1 VEPASLVWIPSRT
14 APECTLAVP
23 SKIESPSL
31 TEDPVT
37 HSTVGPPRFASAR
50 CQLIGR
56 RLREA
61 LVCLTAICVA
71 LAPAQFVMAQDPPEA
86 AAADAAVRG
95 TFTVD
100 GSPVAGATISI
111 VIDWEPRTGTTDAA
125 GAFSIAGLPANAG
138 QVQLSAEGPNGEF
151 GYAQVTLAAG
161 QEVTADIAGE
171 GGDVITIRDKRQ
183 GTSIA
188 QTQIDRQKAAG
199 VEDII
204 DVAELSKTT
213 ASNVA
218 DAVQQLPAVTIVGGR
233 FAYVRGLGDR
243 YSQTLLDGSS
253 LPSPEP
259 DRRTVP
265 LDLFPLGM
273 IESVSVAKTYS
284 AELPGEF
291 AGGSVQATTVG
302 VPVGRFVKLSLSGK
316 YADGTSF
323 RRFQTY
329 EGGRLDAFGYDDGT
343 RELPEAVP
351 SVQVTGGAGGL
362 SPGQLAQIGASFDP
376 VWSPHT
382 TTAPLNG
389 SISLSLGDRW
399 ELGDMMK
406 IGLIAAGSY
415 SNSYDFTNDEQRDLI
430 QQSLGG
436 LNAISTYTIDTSSHQ
451 TDLAAV
457 VATTFEI
464 SPAQQITWR
473 NLLSRASEDKVV
485 FQTGFDGQNEGAD
498 VSYTRLQWVERL
510 LANTQLSG
518 KHLFIGDVLLSWRSA
533 ASLTERDQPDTRQNK
548 YVDQDDDGTFEWD
561 TGTNSGIRHFYF
573 QSDTVYD
580 LGFDLAFPFN
590 PFEQGDGLAPDPN
603 RLQPGQY
610 IKVGAAATFRDR
622 ELDTRKFRFIGDTS
636 GLDLT
641 LPPEEIINPDTILDG
656 TFVINEQT
664 RPTDNYEASQD
675 LTAAYVSTSFR
686 VRDDFRV
693 AGGVR
698 IEKSEQAVETFDLF
712 GPDVI
717 RAQLDDTDVLPAM
730 NLTWEFDRDED
741 PTEPG
746 RQKVKQQLRLG
757 VSQTVSRPEF
767 RELAEFEYSDV
778 EGGFGVVGNPAL
790 ERAVLQNY
798 DLRWEWFPTDTEIVS
813 ASLFAKTFDS
823 PIEQVKLPTG
833 GAPLTSFDNAD
844 SAILYG
850 FELEGRKN
858 LGFLGSFWEPF
869 TLRGNFA
876 WIESEI
882 KIASNP
888 LTLQTSDNRPLQGQP
903 EYTANLALF
912 FEDETSGWTAS
923 LLANTFGERIDAVG
937 TGGIPDFYE
946 QPRVQLDFIIA
957 KRFANRSKLK
967 FTFGNILDD
976 PVEIKVGSLT
986 QRKFELGMSIGV
998 SYSIDL

>member
-1 VEPASLVWIPSRT
+1 M
-14 APECTLAVP
+14 
-23 SKIESPSL
+23 

-37 HSTVGPPRFASAR
+37 NPAGSRRRPRCRTAR
-50 CQLIGR
+50 RAFRHAVTLLAAGG
-56 RLREA
+56 
-61 LVCLTAICVA
+61 VA
-71 LAPAQFVMAQDPPEA
+71 LAPVPALRGQDGGDPARATRTALSEPASIRGVFV
-86 AAADAAVRG
+86 
-95 TFTVD
+95 
-100 GSPVAGATISI
+100 
-111 VIDWEPRTGTTDAA
+111 DAA
-125 GAFSIAGLPANAG
+125 GAPVGGATITVTANGTEITATTAADGSFLLSGIDASAG
-138 QVQLSAEGPNGEF
+138 QVQVKGTGPRGES
-151 GYAQVTLAAG
+151 GRSPLVTLVAG
-161 QEVTADIAGE
+161 GEVAVQLRSLGE
-171 GGDVITIRDKRQ
+171 GDRVTITGTRPGPSLAKTQLSRQ
-183 GTSIA
+183 FSA
-188 QTQIDRQKAAG
+188 K

-204 DVAELSKTT
+204 DIAELGKTT

-323 RRFQTY
+323 RRFQSY
-329 EGGRLDAFGYDDGT
+329 DGGRLDAFGYDDGS
-343 RELPEAVP
+343 RELPDAVP
-351 SVQVTGGAGGL
+351 SVQVTGGTGGL
-362 SPGQLAQIGASFDP
+362 SSNQLAQIGASFDP
-376 VWSPHT
+376 IWSPHT

-399 ELGDMMK
+399 EIGDMMK
-406 IGLIAAGSY
+406 FGLIAAGSY
-415 SNSYDFTNDEQRDLI
+415 SNSYDYTANEQRDLI
-430 QQSLGG
+430 QQSVGG

-451 TDLAAV
+451 TELAAV
-457 VATTFEI
+457 VAATLEI

-485 FQTGFDGQNEGAD
+485 FQSGFDGQNEGAD
-498 VSYTRLQWVERL
+498 VTYTRLQWVERL

-518 KHLFIGDVLLSWRSA
+518 KHLFIGDVLLSWRSS
-533 ASLTERDQPDTRQNK
+533 ASITERDQPDTRQNK

-580 LGFDLAFPFN
+580 LGFDLAIPFN
-590 PFEQGDGLAPDPN
+590 PFGLEDGREQDPN
-603 RLQPGQY
+603 RLEPGQY
-610 IKVGAAATFRDR
+610 IKFGAAATFRDR

-641 LPPEEIINPDTILDG
+641 LPPEEIINPETILDG
-656 TFVINEQT
+656 TFVIEEQT

-675 LTAAYVSTSFR
+675 LTAAYISTAFR

-693 AGGVR
+693 SGGVR
-698 IEKSEQAVETFDLF
+698 IEKSEQTVETFDLF
-712 GPDVI
+712 GPGVV
-717 RAQLDDTDVLPAM
+717 RAQLDDTDLLPAV
-730 NLTWEFDRDED
+730 NLTWEIDRDDTGKRVE
-741 PTEPG
+741 
-746 RQKVKQQLRLG
+746 QQLRFG

-790 ERAVLQNY
+790 ERAVLRNY

-833 GAPLTSFDNAD
+833 GSPLTSFDNAD
-844 SAILYG
+844 SALLYG
-850 FELEGRKN
+850 FEVEGRKN
-858 LGFLGSFWEPF
+858 LGFLGSFFEPL

-882 KIASNP
+882 EISDNP
-888 LTLQTSDNRPLQGQP
+888 LTLQTSDSRPLQGQP

-912 FEDETSGWTAS
+912 FEDDSSGWTAS
-923 LLANTFGERIDAVG
+923 LLANTFGERIDSVG

-957 KRFANRSKLK
+957 KEFENRSKLK

-986 QRKFELGMSIGV
+986 QRKYEKGMSIGI